1 MADTETCMTL
11 SQLKAAMSALQRSPN
26 SWPDYQEILS
36 QALASLDPYVHY
48 YKSEQPD
55 RLGVLLQYISAITQV
70 IIQQGPADHIEV
82 TAMALRAVG
91 ESRQA
96 LRCIHHNA
104 FITI

>member
-1 MADTETCMTL
+1 MADTETCVAL

-26 SWPDYQEILS
+26 SWPEYQEIWS

-55 RLGVLLQYISAITQV
+55 RLGVLLQYISAITQA
-70 IIQQGPADHIEV
+70 IIQQGPFADHIEV

-91 ESRQA
+91 ESRHPVP
-96 LRCIHHNA
+96 RVR
-104 FITI
+104 TY